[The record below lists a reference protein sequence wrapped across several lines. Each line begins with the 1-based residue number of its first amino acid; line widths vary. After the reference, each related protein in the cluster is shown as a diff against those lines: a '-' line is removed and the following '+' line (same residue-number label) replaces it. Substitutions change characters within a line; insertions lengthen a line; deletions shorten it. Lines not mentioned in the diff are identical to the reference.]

1 MDIDRLNQYDPQ
13 RMYKVYD
20 KWGEIAKTSYNQNLD
35 SVDFRFIN
43 HIVFAGMGGSGAI
56 GDLFSAIL
64 SKENVHVSAVK
75 GYLLPSIVDSK
86 SLIVTTSISGN
97 TTETLSVLETAKEK
111 SCKIIA
117 FSSGG
122 KMQQYCEKN
131 NLEHRKISQIHSPRA
146 SFTAFLYSMLKV
158 LEPVIPIKKNDVDDS
173 IDQLNNLASKINS
186 SNQTKTNLSLSLA
199 EWINGLP
206 VIYYPWGFQAAAT
219 RFKNCLQ
226 ENAKFHAFAEDV
238 IEACHNGIV
247 SWEKSSNA
255 QPILIQGQDDYEK
268 TKERWEILK
277 EYFEESGIDYRTVYS
292 VKGSIL
298 SKLINLIYLLDYT
311 TIYLA
316 VLNNVDPSPIRSI
329 DFIKSKL

>member
-1 MDIDRLNQYDPQ
+1 
-13 RMYKVYD
+13 MYEVYD
-20 KWGEIAKTSYNQNLD
+20 KWGEIAEKSVNQNLD
-35 SVDFRFIN
+35 SIDFRFIN

-64 SKENVHVSAVK
+64 SKENVHVSVVK
-75 GYLLPSIVDSK
+75 GYHLPKIVDSK

-97 TTETLSVLETAKEK
+97 TTETLSVLQAAKEND
-111 SCKIIA
+111 CKIIA

-131 NLEHRKISQIHSPRA
+131 NLEYRKINQIHSPRA
-146 SFTAFLYSMLKV
+146 SFTTFLYSMIKV
-158 LEPVIPIKKNDVDDS
+158 LEPVVPIKKDDINDS
-173 IDQLNNLASKINS
+173 IIQLNNLATKINS
-186 SNQTKTNLSLSLA
+186 SNLTTTNPSLSLA
-199 EWINGLP
+199 EWIKDLP
-206 VIYYPWGFQAAAT
+206 VIYYPWGFQAAAI

-247 SWEKSSNA
+247 SWERQFNA
-255 QPILIQGQDDYEK
+255 QPVFIQGQDDYEK
-268 TKERWEILK
+268 TKERWDILK
-277 EYFEESGIDYRTVYS
+277 EFFQERGIDYKIVNS

-298 SKLINLIYLLDYT
+298 AKLINLIYLLDYT

-316 VLNNVDPSPIRSI
+316 VLNNIDPSPIKPI